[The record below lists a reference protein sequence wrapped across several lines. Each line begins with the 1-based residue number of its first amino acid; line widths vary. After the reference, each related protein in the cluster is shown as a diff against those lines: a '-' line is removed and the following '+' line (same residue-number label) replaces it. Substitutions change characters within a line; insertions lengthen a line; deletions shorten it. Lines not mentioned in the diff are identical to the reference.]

1 MMNDFLEMKILR
13 EGVNCPVMVAHIP
26 KPIMKEI
33 DGWVKE
39 SRKFKN
45 HSLSALKAHENVG
58 YLSVDGKKH
67 NSYQCSI
74 SPIHSVS
81 GSLHVTKFARK

>member
-1 MMNDFLEMKILR
+1 MMNDFLEMKKLR

-39 SRKFKN
+39 SRKVKN
-45 HSLSALKAHENVG
+45 HSLSALKAQPTPELVLAP
-58 YLSVDGKKH
+58 YAAPL
-67 NSYQCSI
+67 
-74 SPIHSVS
+74 PP
-81 GSLHVTKFARK
+81 SLNCFVIGL